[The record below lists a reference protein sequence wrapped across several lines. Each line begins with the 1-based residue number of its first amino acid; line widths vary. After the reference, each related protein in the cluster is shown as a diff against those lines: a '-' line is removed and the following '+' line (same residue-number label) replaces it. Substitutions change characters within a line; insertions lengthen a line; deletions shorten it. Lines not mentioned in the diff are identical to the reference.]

1 MKEKKFNII
10 DYITMRGDLSFE
22 QSEFNCVDALIL
34 SQISYN
40 NVEGLVSSG
49 FTSKITLEQL
59 ANSFE
64 NDRDFEKRSNMGAM
78 INTLTPVLLQKA
90 GKSRRFGQVK
100 VCGFIN
106 RIDYVN
112 IEQFSALT
120 YEIEKNSYVVA
131 FRGTDDT
138 IVGWYEDFNLGHM
151 AEVPAQKDAVAYIKE
166 AMDTLKGQFIV
177 TGHSKG
183 GNLSVK
189 AGMSVEKKAQKRLQT
204 VYNFDGPGFFK
215 EVYQT
220 PEFLQIK
227 DKLKAFFP
235 EFCIVG
241 MMFEHSPSYSIV
253 ACDAEGILQ
262 HDPFTWNVT
271 GPCFAL
277 AEKLDEASRIFYSS
291 FNDWTQRLSAE
302 ERKRFVDT
310 FFSVINASGVTTNY
324 QIEQNMLGCGTKM
337 LAKLA
342 ELKEE
347 DRKAFMTAIKMLIKA
362 AKDNIP
368 MFNVFDP
375 KELLA
380 PKEVF
385 KKLRI

>member
-1 MKEKKFNII
+1 MKDKIFNII
-10 DYITMRGDLSFE
+10 DYIHMRGDLTFA

-40 NVEGLVSSG
+40 NIEGLVSSG
-49 FTSKITLEQL
+49 FSSKITLAQL
-59 ANSFE
+59 AASFNSAS
-64 NDRDFEKRSNMGAM
+64 DKEKRSNMGAM
-78 INTLTPVLLQKA
+78 INELTPFLLQEA
-90 GKSRRFGQVK
+90 GKSARFGQIN

-106 RIDYVN
+106 RIDDVK

-120 YEIEKNSYVVA
+120 FEIEKNRYVVA

-138 IVGWYEDFNLGHM
+138 IVGWYEDFNLGYIT
-151 AEVPAQKDAVAYIKE
+151 EIPAQTHAAAYINE
-166 AMDTLKGQFIV
+166 AMSCLKGKFII

-189 AGMSVEKKAQKRLQT
+189 AGMSVQKKDQKRLEA

-227 DKLKAFFP
+227 DKLKAYFP

-253 ACDAEGILQ
+253 ACDADGILQ
-262 HDPFTWNVT
+262 HDPFTWNVMAADFVQA
-271 GPCFAL
+271 P
-277 AEKLDEASRIFYSS
+277 KLDEASKIFYSS
-291 FNDWTQRLSAE
+291 FNDWTERLSAE
-302 ERKRFVDT
+302 DRKKFIDT
-310 FFSVINASGVTTNY
+310 FFSVINASGVSTNY

-337 LAKLA
+337 LARLA
-342 ELKEE
+342 ELEE
-347 DRKAFMTAIKMLIKA
+347 DERKAFNHAIKMLASA
-362 AKDNIP
+362 AKNHIP

>member
-1 MKEKKFNII
+1 MKDKIFNII
-10 DYITMRGDLSFE
+10 DYIHMRGDLSFA

-34 SQISYN
+34 SQICYN
-40 NVEGLVSSG
+40 NIEGLVSSG
-49 FTSKITLEQL
+49 FSKKITLEQL
-59 ANSFE
+59 ANSF
-64 NDRDFEKRSNMGAM
+64 NNASDKKKRSNMGAM
-78 INTLTPVLLQKA
+78 INKLTPVLLEEA
-90 GKSRRFGQVK
+90 GKSVRFGQIK

-106 RIDYVN
+106 KIDDAA

-120 YEIEKNSYVVA
+120 YEIEKNRYVAA

-138 IVGWYEDFNLGHM
+138 IVGWYEDFNLGYM
-151 AEVPAQKDAVAYIKE
+151 TEIPAQTHAAAYIKE
-166 AMDTLKGQFIV
+166 AMSSLKGDFIV

-189 AGMSVEKKAQKRLQT
+189 AGMSVEKKDQKRLEC

-215 EVYQT
+215 PVYQSQG
-220 PEFLQIK
+220 FLQIK
-227 DKLKAFFP
+227 DKLLAYFP

-241 MMFEHSPSYSIV
+241 MMFEHSPSYTIV

-262 HDPFTWNVT
+262 HDPFTWNVM
-271 GPCFAL
+271 GAGFV
-277 AEKLDEASRIFYSS
+277 EAPKFDDASKIFYSS
-291 FNDWTQRLSAE
+291 FNDWTERLSTE
-302 ERKRFVDT
+302 NRKKFIDT
-310 FFSVINASGVTTNY
+310 FFSVINASGAKTNY
-324 QIEQNMLGCGTKM
+324 QIEQNMIGCGTKM
-337 LAKLA
+337 LARLA
-342 ELKEE
+342 ELEE
-347 DRKAFMTAIKMLIKA
+347 EERKAFGRAIKMLVKA
-362 AKDNIP
+362 AKNNIP

>member
-1 MKEKKFNII
+1 MKDKIFNII
-10 DYITMRGDLSFE
+10 DYIHMRGDLTFA

-40 NVEGLVSSG
+40 NIEGLVSSG
-49 FTSKITLEQL
+49 FSSKITLAQL
-59 ANSFE
+59 AASFNSAS
-64 NDRDFEKRSNMGAM
+64 DKEKRSNMGAM
-78 INTLTPVLLQKA
+78 INELTPFLLQEA
-90 GKSRRFGQVK
+90 GKSARFGQIN

-106 RIDYVN
+106 RIDDVK

-120 YEIEKNSYVVA
+120 FEIEKNRYVVS

-138 IVGWYEDFNLGHM
+138 IVGWYEDFNLGYM
-151 AEVPAQKDAVAYIKE
+151 TEIPAQTHAAAYINE
-166 AMDTLKGQFIV
+166 AMSCLKGKFII

-189 AGMSVEKKAQKRLQT
+189 AGMSVQKKDQKRLEA

-227 DKLKAFFP
+227 DKLKAYFP

-253 ACDAEGILQ
+253 ACDADGILQ
-262 HDPFTWNVT
+262 HDPFTWNVMAADFVQA
-271 GPCFAL
+271 P
-277 AEKLDEASRIFYSS
+277 KLDEASKIFYSS
-291 FNDWTQRLSAE
+291 FNDWTERLSAE
-302 ERKRFVDT
+302 DRKKFIDT
-310 FFSVINASGVTTNY
+310 FFSVINASGVSTNY

-337 LAKLA
+337 LARLA
-342 ELKEE
+342 ELEE
-347 DRKAFMTAIKMLIKA
+347 DERKAFSLAIKMLASA
-362 AKDNIP
+362 AKNHIP